1 MCLYIRYPM
10 FRQSNVANESAACAP
25 ISSRWKMRST
35 TCLCELIHAM
45 PMRACAWCLLHDMF
59 SMYGCCHLDR
69 LADPPLLHP
78 TPDQFWGWHGKATK
92 INRLLPLPFLYMRAS
107 VKSAFQRERHWKQDY
122 VEAMLFRD
130 PEPPYNQPAL

>member
-1 MCLYIRYPM
+1 MYTRYHMP
-10 FRQSNVANESAACAP
+10 RQTNVANESSAGASV
-25 ISSRWKMRST
+25 SSRCEIQT
-35 TCLCELIHAM
+35 TACLFELIHAM

-69 LADPPLLHP
+69 LANPPLLHP
-78 TPDQFWGWHGKATK
+78 TPDQFRGWHGKATK
-92 INRLLPLPFLYMRAS
+92 IKRLLPLPFLYMRAS

-130 PEPPYNQPAL
+130 PEPPYKQPAL